1 MHEKSSKKKRWDV
14 GRLFRVKALPV
25 YENKSRASTIA
36 VVVNCLDTKN
46 AKKLKVV
53 NSASITRF

>member
-1 MHEKSSKKKRWDV
+1 MQQEKNGGMWE
-14 GRLFRVKALPV
+14 GGGLFRVKALPV

-36 VVVNCLDTKN
+36 VVVNCLNTKN
-46 AKKLKVV
+46 AKLKVV